1 LILWADSPD
10 VRVVNVG
17 IGPLGTLQRDG
28 IPVLPTA
35 GRIAVLDGPSQV

>member
-17 IGPLGTLQRDG
+17 IGPPDG
-28 IPVLPTA
+28 RPVLLEEFSA
-35 GRIAVLDGPSQV
+35 S